1 MNASSK
7 YCRYAVVLSAAMLVL
22 SCAAIDSGVTAK
34 VKAKLAIDETVKAYQ
49 IDVTTQ
55 DKVVTL
61 SGNVSTEEERE
72 RALQI
77 ARETEGVVDVH
88 NQIMVRTSDES
99 GDAPDTDRS
108 VGQVIA
114 DAGITASVKANLLED
129 PTVRGLRI
137 DVDTR
142 EGVVYL
148 TGIVRTDTEKDRAIE
163 IARNTNDVRD
173 VQADLRIEQG

>member
-1 MNASSK
+1 MNANSK
-7 YCRYAVVLSAAMLVL
+7 SWRYVIVLLAAALFVC
-22 SCAAIDSGVTAK
+22 CAKIDSGVTAK
-34 VKAKLAIDETVKAYQ
+34 VKAKLAIDDTVKAYQ
-49 IDVTTQ
+49 IAVTTQ

-61 SGNVSTEEERE
+61 SGSVSTEEERE
-72 RALQI
+72 RALQL
-77 ARETEGVVDVH
+77 ARETEGVVDVR

-99 GDAPDTDRS
+99 GDAPDTDRT

-114 DAGITASVKANLLED
+114 DAGITAAVKANLLED

-148 TGIVRTDTEKDRAIE
+148 TGIVRNDREKDRAVE
-163 IARNTNDVRD
+163 IALNTNDVRD